1 MPGTAVPIGLH
12 RRVLTGAGGRQV
24 SVFNAV
30 PLRGGVEQFHR
41 RHTLGSE
48 RSVDGRG
55 KRVANRHGDA
65 VCNLRLARVFER
77 DREKRRGQTGIF
89 IVGGNKGVKRRQRRL
104 TGEGCVAK
112 SHAGNR
118 KFPVEFTFT
127 EMGKG
132 AHRVADASN
141 ENARKTWISCY
152 ICPSDRKGERTF
164 VLADSKLLEHEDED
178 DHDHVEEDHEHHT
191 DENAVFA
198 TSNYVCSL
206 GTTNVHDAES
216 FGHAGTLAG
225 KEFKSN
231 GAFYHNSHLGMDAFL
246 DGLSNTIFVGERAV
260 EKVHYSTWVGMPAG
274 DGCIPAIVC
283 GTTHDGF
290 NNSGEHH
297 SYSSWHPNGSN
308 FLLGDGSVRFIPSTI
323 QTEKIQA
330 LTTREGGETVSL

>member
-1 MPGTAVPIGLH
+1 MQKRAFTLVELLVVIAIIGVLIGLLLPAVQQARESA
-12 RRVLTGAGGRQV
+12 RRMQCSNNLKQIGIALHNYHDALNSFPAAWRGYEANGSPCVYGDPGWGWGAAILPYMEQQ
-24 SVFNAV
+24 S
-30 PLRGGVEQFHR
+30 LRNICH
-41 RHTLGSE
+41 L
-48 RSVDGRG
+48 
-55 KRVANRHGDA
+55 
-65 VCNLRLARVFER
+65 NL
-77 DREKRRGQTGIF
+77 
-89 IVGGNKGVKRRQRRL
+89 
-104 TGEGCVAK
+104 
-112 SHAGNR
+112 S
-118 KFPVEFTFT
+118 
-127 EMGKG
+127 
-132 AHRVADASN
+132 VADASN